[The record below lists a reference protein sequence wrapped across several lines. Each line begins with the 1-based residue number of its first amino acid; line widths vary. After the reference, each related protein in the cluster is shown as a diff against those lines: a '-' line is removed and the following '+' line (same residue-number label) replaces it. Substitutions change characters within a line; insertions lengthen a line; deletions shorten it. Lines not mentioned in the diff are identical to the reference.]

1 MNKIN
6 LYLFLTLDLVGV
18 DHLWGISEPA
28 LFLSARKKINL
39 TSYKIKMSKF
49 DSSILEW

>member
-6 LYLFLTLDLVGV
+6 FCLFLTLDLVGV

-39 TSYKIKMSKF
+39 TSSKIEMSKI
-49 DSSILEW
+49 DSSILEL

>member
-6 LYLFLTLDLVGV
+6 LYFFLTLDLVGV

-28 LFLSARKKINL
+28 LFLSARKKNKL
-39 TSYKIKMSKF
+39 NQ
-49 DSSILEW
+49 L